1 MIYCKKCVYPT
12 NHPLN
17 IILNSKGVC
26 SGCIV
31 HDEKNTLNWNQ
42 REKKLFNLISP
53 YKKSQRNIYNC
64 IVPLS
69 GGKDSYFILD
79 YVKNVLKLRPLVV
92 TYNKHYNTLT
102 GHRNLSNLKS
112 KLGFSSL
119 NLTVNPNKIKKI
131 TKVTL
136 RKMGSIYWHCIAG
149 QTVFPVQIA
158 CKFKIPLIIWGAHQG
173 VDQVGMFSHTDEVE
187 MTRKYRKEHDLMGY
201 EAEDL
206 LSTSRLMESDLENF
220 FYPSDQDIENV
231 GVRGIYLNNYI
242 RWDSLAQHNKMVKK
256 YKYET
261 LKQLRTFDHYNDVD
275 CVHYSGLH
283 DYIKFLKYGYS
294 KIHDHC
300 SREIRLKRMTR
311 NQAIKLVKKYT
322 YTKPKDIDTFLKWL
336 EISETYFYK
345 CINNFRDP
353 NIWYFN
359 NGHWKLKD
367 TVCLKNKN
375 LIKEK
380 DFNLNFYNNYKENN
394 FNYLKKYE
402 LINRGWSET

>member
-42 REKKLFNLISP
+42 RQKKLFNLITP

-119 NLTVNPNKIKKI
+119 NLTVNPSKIKKI

-206 LSTSRLMESDLENF
+206 LNTSKLMESDLENF

-311 NQAIKLVKKYT
+311 NQAIKLIKKYT
-322 YTKPKDIDTFLKWL
+322 YTKPKDINTFLKWL
-336 EISETYFYK
+336 EISESYFYK
-345 CINNFRDP
+345 CINKFRDS
-353 NIWYFN
+353 NIWDFN
-359 NGHWKLKD
+359 NGQWKLKD
-367 TVCLKNKN
+367 SVYLNNKN

-380 DFNLNFYNNYKENN
+380 DFNLNLYNNYKENN